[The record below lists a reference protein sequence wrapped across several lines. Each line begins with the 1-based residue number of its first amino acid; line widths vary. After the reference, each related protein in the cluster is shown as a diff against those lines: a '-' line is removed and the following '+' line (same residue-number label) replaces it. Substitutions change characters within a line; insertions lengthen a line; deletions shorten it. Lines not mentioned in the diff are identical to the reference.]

1 MKRSDFMKKRLLPVL
16 LSFVLLSS
24 CAPAYIEESS
34 AVVAENSDEAS
45 EYDELE
51 AAEFPDRYQRYVLD
65 VYKGKT
71 EAELEAEFDYS
82 QTRNCYYELSQS
94 ATNVYFESGD
104 ILYRYSK
111 QSGIVTPL
119 CPDPLCDHSSCIYSQ
134 CEQFPSSGRN
144 VYLEHS
150 IHNDDW
156 SSWISQVYKCNADG
170 TEPKLLGSFEN
181 RSIGEL
187 LCVGDDLYARFQ
199 RFDDE
204 NNSTFYSIVKFGSD
218 GKLKQITDPE
228 LSCWPFTD
236 GVNLLMKCGDDVY
249 RIVDDTPVLIRKGV
263 ATGVLLLNGYIYFAY
278 LEENEGKNEY
288 DYVYKRVSIYGGEDE
303 DVSSPLLY
311 DSVVSG
317 DYVYYGVSIDGV
329 TSITK
334 RDPETLEVIKSFE
347 FTDGGKALAYMGV
360 HKPIVDKGYI
370 FTLYYDDYDVR
381 KAAAL
386 AEKKGGRYSPR
397 YHLAILDIE
406 TNKKYVILHEEDTRS

>member
-1 MKRSDFMKKRLLPVL
+1 MKKRLLLVL
-16 LSFVLLSS
+16 LSFIQLTS

-34 AVVAENSDEAS
+34 AVVSENSDEAS
-45 EYDELE
+45 EHDELE

-111 QSGIVTPL
+111 QNGIVTPL

-134 CEQFPSSGRN
+134 CYQFPSSGKN

-170 TEPKLLGSFEN
+170 TEPKLLGSFES

-236 GVNLLMKCGDDVY
+236 GVNLLMKW
-249 RIVDDTPVLIRKGV
+249 K
-263 ATGVLLLNGYIYFAY
+263 F
-278 LEENEGKNEY
+278 
-288 DYVYKRVSIYGGEDE
+288 YKKMQR
-303 DVSSPLLY
+303 
-311 DSVVSG
+311 
-317 DYVYYGVSIDGV
+317 
-329 TSITK
+329 
-334 RDPETLEVIKSFE
+334 
-347 FTDGGKALAYMGV
+347 
-360 HKPIVDKGYI
+360 
-370 FTLYYDDYDVR
+370 
-381 KAAAL
+381 
-386 AEKKGGRYSPR
+386 
-397 YHLAILDIE
+397 
-406 TNKKYVILHEEDTRS
+406 